1 MRSCDVI
8 FFIFKI
14 KYQRGTII
22 IHVVHQIVQYSMKNL
37 GKNGST
43 KTALKTAIIDP
54 SIKLRRIVPKI
65 YFKTVK
71 IGNFRL
77 SKINALK

>member
-1 MRSCDVI
+1 MNS
-8 FFIFKI
+8 
-14 KYQRGTII
+14 
-22 IHVVHQIVQYSMKNL
+22 L